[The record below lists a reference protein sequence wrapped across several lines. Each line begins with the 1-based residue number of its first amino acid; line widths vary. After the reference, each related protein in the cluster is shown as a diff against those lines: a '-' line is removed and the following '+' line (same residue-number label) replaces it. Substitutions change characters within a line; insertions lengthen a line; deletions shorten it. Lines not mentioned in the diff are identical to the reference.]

1 MVGEFMSN
9 IEDIAKLAIEEISAE
24 FDNGILEDAKT
35 PPLNEISNQTN
46 PKNNSQNISE
56 PISTSENAQNI
67 SEPISTSENAQNISE
82 PISTSENNASSNAQ
96 NNGAK
101 PIKSIAQANTQKLNP
116 SQQNQATQESQEPD
130 NEQEFL
136 IKLKERIEVLFAGLN
151 ANDEN
156 TAVRLDL
163 TIRFLEFLLA
173 KIQNRLENLPK

>member
-46 PKNNSQNISE
+46 PKNNTQNISE
-56 PISTSENAQNI
+56 PT
-67 SEPISTSENAQNISE
+67 
-82 PISTSENNASSNAQ
+82 STSENNASSNAQ

-116 SQQNQATQESQEPD
+116 SQQNQATQESQEPN

-136 IKLKERIEVLFAGLN
+136 INLKERIEVLFAGLN

-173 KIQNRLENLPK
+173 KIQNRLENLQK

>member
-56 PISTSENAQNI
+56 PISTSEN
-67 SEPISTSENAQNISE
+67 
-82 PISTSENNASSNAQ
+82 NASSNAQ

-116 SQQNQATQESQEPD
+116 SQQNQATQESQEPN

-136 IKLKERIEVLFAGLN
+136 IKLKERIEVLFAGLS

-163 TIRFLEFLLA
+163 TIRFLESLLA

>member
-1 MVGEFMSN
+1 MSN

-46 PKNNSQNISE
+46 PKNNTQNISE
-56 PISTSENAQNI
+56 PINASENAQNI
-67 SEPISTSENAQNISE
+67 SEPINA
-82 PISTSENNASSNAQ
+82 SENNASSNAQ

-116 SQQNQATQESQEPD
+116 SQQNQATQESQEPN

-136 IKLKERIEVLFAGLN
+136 INLKERIEVLFAGLN
-151 ANDEN
+151 ANYEN

>member
-1 MVGEFMSN
+1 MSN

-46 PKNNSQNISE
+46 PKNNTQNISE
-56 PISTSENAQNI
+56 PINASENAQNI
-67 SEPISTSENAQNISE
+67 SEPINA
-82 PISTSENNASSNAQ
+82 SENNASSNAQ

-116 SQQNQATQESQEPD
+116 SQQNQATQESQEPN

-136 IKLKERIEVLFAGLN
+136 INLKERIEVLFAGLN

>member
-46 PKNNSQNISE
+46 PKNNAQNLSE
-56 PISTSENAQNI
+56 PT
-67 SEPISTSENAQNISE
+67 
-82 PISTSENNASSNAQ
+82 STSENNASSNAQ

-116 SQQNQATQESQEPD
+116 SQQNQATQESQEPN

-136 IKLKERIEVLFAGLN
+136 IKLKERIEVLFAGLS

>member
-46 PKNNSQNISE
+46 PKNNAQNISE
-56 PISTSENAQNI
+56 PINASENAQNI
-67 SEPISTSENAQNISE
+67 SEIINA
-82 PISTSENNASSNAQ
+82 SENNASSNTQ

-116 SQQNQATQESQEPD
+116 SQQNQATQESQEPN

-136 IKLKERIEVLFAGLN
+136 INLKERIEVLFAGLN

>member
-24 FDNGILEDAKT
+24 FDNGTLEDAKT

-46 PKNNSQNISE
+46 PKNNS
-56 PISTSENAQNI
+56 
-67 SEPISTSENAQNISE
+67 QNISE

-116 SQQNQATQESQEPD
+116 PQPNQTAQENQEPN

-136 IKLKERIEVLFAGLN
+136 IGLKERVEVLFAGLS

-156 TAVRLDL
+156 TAMRLDL

>member
-46 PKNNSQNISE
+46 PKNNTQNISE
-56 PISTSENAQNI
+56 PINA
-67 SEPISTSENAQNISE
+67 
-82 PISTSENNASSNAQ
+82 SENNASSNAQ

-136 IKLKERIEVLFAGLN
+136 IKLKERIEVLFAGLS

>member
-1 MVGEFMSN
+1 MNN

-46 PKNNSQNISE
+46 PKNN
-56 PISTSENAQNI
+56 AQNI
-67 SEPISTSENAQNISE
+67 SEPINA
-82 PISTSENNASSNAQ
+82 SENNASSNAQ

>member
-1 MVGEFMSN
+1 MSN

-24 FDNGILEDAKT
+24 FDNGVLEDAKT

-56 PISTSENAQNI
+56 PINA
-67 SEPISTSENAQNISE
+67 
-82 PISTSENNASSNAQ
+82 SENNASSNAQ

-116 SQQNQATQESQEPD
+116 SQQNQATQESQEPN

-136 IKLKERIEVLFAGLN
+136 INLKERIEVLFAGLS

>member
-24 FDNGILEDAKT
+24 FDDNILEDAKT

-46 PKNNSQNISE
+46 PKNN
-56 PISTSENAQNI
+56 AQNI
-67 SEPISTSENAQNISE
+67 SEPINA
-82 PISTSENNASSNAQ
+82 SENNASSNAQ

-116 SQQNQATQESQEPD
+116 SQQNQATQESQEPN

-136 IKLKERIEVLFAGLN
+136 INLKERIEVLFAGLS

>member
-46 PKNNSQNISE
+46 PKN
-56 PISTSENAQNI
+56 
-67 SEPISTSENAQNISE
+67 NAQNISE

-116 SQQNQATQESQEPD
+116 SQQNQATQESQEPN

-136 IKLKERIEVLFAGLN
+136 INLKERIEVLFAGLN

-163 TIRFLEFLLA
+163 TMRFLEFLLA

>member
-1 MVGEFMSN
+1 MSN

-46 PKNNSQNISE
+46 PKNNTQNLSE
-56 PISTSENAQNI
+56 PINA
-67 SEPISTSENAQNISE
+67 
-82 PISTSENNASSNAQ
+82 SENNASSNAQ

-116 SQQNQATQESQEPD
+116 SQQNQATQESQEPN

-136 IKLKERIEVLFAGLN
+136 INLKERIEVLFAGLN

>member
-1 MVGEFMSN
+1 MSN

-46 PKNNSQNISE
+46 PKNNAQNLSE
-56 PISTSENAQNI
+56 PT
-67 SEPISTSENAQNISE
+67 
-82 PISTSENNASSNAQ
+82 STSENNASSNAQ

-101 PIKSIAQANTQKLNP
+101 PIKSIAQANTQKSNP
-116 SQQNQATQESQEPD
+116 SQQNQATQESQEPN

-136 IKLKERIEVLFAGLN
+136 INLKERIEVLFAGLS

>member
-9 IEDIAKLAIEEISAE
+9 IEDIAKLAIEEISVE

-46 PKNNSQNISE
+46 PKNNS
-56 PISTSENAQNI
+56 
-67 SEPISTSENAQNISE
+67 QNISE

-116 SQQNQATQESQEPD
+116 SQQNQATQGSQEPD

-136 IKLKERIEVLFAGLN
+136 INLKERIEVLFAGLN

-173 KIQNRLENLPK
+173 KIQNRLENLQK

>member
-46 PKNNSQNISE
+46 PKNNAQNLSE
-56 PISTSENAQNI
+56 PT
-67 SEPISTSENAQNISE
+67 
-82 PISTSENNASSNAQ
+82 STSENNASSNAQ

-136 IKLKERIEVLFAGLN
+136 INLKERIEVLFAGLN

-173 KIQNRLENLPK
+173 KIQNRLENLQK

>member
-1 MVGEFMSN
+1 MSN

-46 PKNNSQNISE
+46 PKNNTQNISE
-56 PISTSENAQNI
+56 PINA
-67 SEPISTSENAQNISE
+67 
-82 PISTSENNASSNAQ
+82 SENNASSNAQ

-101 PIKSIAQANTQKLNP
+101 PIKSITQANTQKLNP
-116 SQQNQATQESQEPD
+116 SQQNQATQESQEPN

-136 IKLKERIEVLFAGLN
+136 INLKERIEVLFFFFN

>member
-56 PISTSENAQNI
+56 PINA
-67 SEPISTSENAQNISE
+67 
-82 PISTSENNASSNAQ
+82 SENNASSNAQ

-116 SQQNQATQESQEPD
+116 SQQNQATQESQEPN

-136 IKLKERIEVLFAGLN
+136 INLKERIEVLFAGLS

-173 KIQNRLENLPK
+173 KIQNRLENLQK

>member
-56 PISTSENAQNI
+56 PISTSEN
-67 SEPISTSENAQNISE
+67 
-82 PISTSENNASSNAQ
+82 NASSNAQ

-101 PIKSIAQANTQKLNP
+101 PIKSIAQANTQKLHP
-116 SQQNQATQESQEPD
+116 SQQNQATQESQESD

-136 IKLKERIEVLFAGLN
+136 INLKERIEVLFAGLN

>member
-24 FDNGILEDAKT
+24 FDNGTLEDAKT

-56 PISTSENAQNI
+56 PIN
-67 SEPISTSENAQNISE
+67 
-82 PISTSENNASSNAQ
+82 TSENNASSNAQ

-136 IKLKERIEVLFAGLN
+136 IKLKERIEVLFAGLS

>member
-1 MVGEFMSN
+1 MVGELMSN

-24 FDNGILEDAKT
+24 FDNGTLEDAKT

-46 PKNNSQNISE
+46 PKN
-56 PISTSENAQNI
+56 NAQNI

-82 PISTSENNASSNAQ
+82 PINASENNASSNAQ

-116 SQQNQATQESQEPD
+116 SQQNQATQESQEPN

-136 IKLKERIEVLFAGLN
+136 INLKERIEVLFAGLN

>member
-1 MVGEFMSN
+1 MSN

-46 PKNNSQNISE
+46 PKNNS
-56 PISTSENAQNI
+56 QNI

-136 IKLKERIEVLFAGLN
+136 INLKERIEVLFAGLN

-173 KIQNRLENLPK
+173 KIQNRLENLQK

>member
-67 SEPISTSENAQNISE
+67 SEPINA
-82 PISTSENNASSNAQ
+82 SENNASSNAQ

-101 PIKSIAQANTQKLNP
+101 PIKSIAQANTQKLHP
-116 SQQNQATQESQEPD
+116 SQQNQATQESQEPN

-136 IKLKERIEVLFAGLN
+136 INLKERIEVLFAGLN

-173 KIQNRLENLPK
+173 KIQNRLENLQK

>member
-46 PKNNSQNISE
+46 PKNNAQNLSE
-56 PISTSENAQNI
+56 PINA
-67 SEPISTSENAQNISE
+67 
-82 PISTSENNASSNAQ
+82 SENNASSNAQ

-136 IKLKERIEVLFAGLN
+136 IKLKERIEVLFAGLS

>member
-46 PKNNSQNISE
+46 PKNNTQNISE

-67 SEPISTSENAQNISE
+67 SEPINA
-82 PISTSENNASSNAQ
+82 SENNASSNAQ

>member
-46 PKNNSQNISE
+46 PKNNTQNISE

-67 SEPISTSENAQNISE
+67 SEPINA
-82 PISTSENNASSNAQ
+82 SENNASSNAQ
-96 NNGAK
+96 NNSAK
-101 PIKSIAQANTQKLNP
+101 PIKSISQTNTQKLNP

>member
-56 PISTSENAQNI
+56 PINA
-67 SEPISTSENAQNISE
+67 
-82 PISTSENNASSNAQ
+82 SENNTSSNAQ

-151 ANDEN
+151 TNDEN

-173 KIQNRLENLPK
+173 KIQNRLENLQK

>member
-46 PKNNSQNISE
+46 PKNNS
-56 PISTSENAQNI
+56 
-67 SEPISTSENAQNISE
+67 QNISE

>member
-1 MVGEFMSN
+1 MVGEFMNN

-24 FDNGILEDAKT
+24 FDDNILEDAKT

-46 PKNNSQNISE
+46 PKNNTQNISE
-56 PISTSENAQNI
+56 PINA
-67 SEPISTSENAQNISE
+67 
-82 PISTSENNASSNAQ
+82 SENNASSNAQ

-136 IKLKERIEVLFAGLN
+136 INLKERIEVLFAGLS

>member
-46 PKNNSQNISE
+46 PKNN
-56 PISTSENAQNI
+56 AQNI
-67 SEPISTSENAQNISE
+67 SEPINA
-82 PISTSENNASSNAQ
+82 SENNASSNAQ

-116 SQQNQATQESQEPD
+116 SQQNQATQESQEPN

-136 IKLKERIEVLFAGLN
+136 INLKERIEVLFAGLS

-173 KIQNRLENLPK
+173 KIQNRLENLQK

>member
-9 IEDIAKLAIEEISAE
+9 IEYIAKLAIEEISAE

-56 PISTSENAQNI
+56 PINA
-67 SEPISTSENAQNISE
+67 
-82 PISTSENNASSNAQ
+82 SENNASSNAQ
-96 NNGAK
+96 NNSAK

-116 SQQNQATQESQEPD
+116 SQQNQATQERQEPD

-136 IKLKERIEVLFAGLN
+136 IKLKERIEVLFAGLS

>member
-1 MVGEFMSN
+1 MSN

-56 PISTSENAQNI
+56 PISTSEN
-67 SEPISTSENAQNISE
+67 
-82 PISTSENNASSNAQ
+82 NASSNAQ

-116 SQQNQATQESQEPD
+116 SQQNQATQGSQEPD

-136 IKLKERIEVLFAGLN
+136 INLKERIEVLFAGLN

-173 KIQNRLENLPK
+173 KIQNRLENLQK

>member
-1 MVGEFMSN
+1 MVGEFMNN

-67 SEPISTSENAQNISE
+67 SEPS
-82 PISTSENNASSNAQ
+82 STSENNASSNAQ

>member
-46 PKNNSQNISE
+46 PKNNAQNLSE
-56 PISTSENAQNI
+56 PTSTSENAQNI
-67 SEPISTSENAQNISE
+67 SEPT
-82 PISTSENNASSNAQ
+82 STSENNASSNAQ

-116 SQQNQATQESQEPD
+116 SQQNQATQESQESD

-136 IKLKERIEVLFAGLN
+136 INLKERIEVLFAGLN

>member
-1 MVGEFMSN
+1 MSN

-24 FDNGILEDAKT
+24 FDNGTLEDAKT

-56 PISTSENAQNI
+56 PISTSKNAQNI
-67 SEPISTSENAQNISE
+67 SEIINA
-82 PISTSENNASSNAQ
+82 SENNASSNAQ

-116 SQQNQATQESQEPD
+116 SQQNQATQENQEPD

>member
-46 PKNNSQNISE
+46 PKNN
-56 PISTSENAQNI
+56 AQNI

-82 PISTSENNASSNAQ
+82 PINASENNASSNAQ

-136 IKLKERIEVLFAGLN
+136 IKLKERIEVLFAGLS

-173 KIQNRLENLPK
+173 KIQNRLENLQK

>member
-46 PKNNSQNISE
+46 PKNNAQNLSE
-56 PISTSENAQNI
+56 PT
-67 SEPISTSENAQNISE
+67 
-82 PISTSENNASSNAQ
+82 STSENNASSNAQ

-116 SQQNQATQESQEPD
+116 SQQNQATQESQEPN

-136 IKLKERIEVLFAGLN
+136 INLKERIEVLFAGLN

-173 KIQNRLENLPK
+173 KIQNRLENLQK

>member
-67 SEPISTSENAQNISE
+67 SEPISTSEN
-82 PISTSENNASSNAQ
+82 NASSNAQ

-116 SQQNQATQESQEPD
+116 SQQNQATQESQESD

-136 IKLKERIEVLFAGLN
+136 INLKERIEVLFAGLN

>member
-9 IEDIAKLAIEEISAE
+9 IEYIAKLAIEEISAE
-24 FDNGILEDAKT
+24 FDNDILEDAKT
-35 PPLNEISNQTN
+35 PPLNKISNQTN
-46 PKNNSQNISE
+46 PKNNAQNLSE
-56 PISTSENAQNI
+56 PT
-67 SEPISTSENAQNISE
+67 
-82 PISTSENNASSNAQ
+82 STSENNASSNAQ

-101 PIKSIAQANTQKLNP
+101 PIKSIAQANTQKSNP
-116 SQQNQATQESQEPD
+116 SQQNQATQESQEPN

>member
-24 FDNGILEDAKT
+24 FDDNILEDAKT

-46 PKNNSQNISE
+46 PKNN
-56 PISTSENAQNI
+56 AQNI
-67 SEPISTSENAQNISE
+67 SEPIN
-82 PISTSENNASSNAQ
+82 TSENNASSNAQ

-116 SQQNQATQESQEPD
+116 SQQNQATQESQEPN

-136 IKLKERIEVLFAGLN
+136 INLKERIEVLFAGLS